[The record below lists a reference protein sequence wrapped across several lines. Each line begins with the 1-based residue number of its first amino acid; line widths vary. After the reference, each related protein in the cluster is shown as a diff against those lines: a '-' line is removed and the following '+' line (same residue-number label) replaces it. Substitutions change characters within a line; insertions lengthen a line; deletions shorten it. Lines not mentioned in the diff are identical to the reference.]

1 MEANIDT
8 RFHEVANNE
17 IALACILCLVHFH
30 SSSYISDG

>member
-8 RFHEVANNE
+8 RFRGVGDNE
-17 IALACILCLVHFH
+17 ITLACILCLVHFH